1 MAPECVIGVDLGGTK
16 LLVGAVDAD
25 LHVYHRA
32 HRHSR
37 GADQATLVETVVDA
51 VQEVRESVAGPIA
64 AVGFGIPCL
73 IDQERGMAVTCVNLP
88 IVDLP
93 IRDVMSERLGLPVYI
108 DNDANVAALAEQR
121 YGVARGARNVVML
134 TLGTGIGGGLILDN
148 EVYRGSIG
156 AAAELGHM
164 VIDVDGPPCQGTC
177 PSHGCLE
184 AMASGTAL
192 AREGRAAAEAHPD
205 SALGAALASGREITG
220 ALVTELAHDGD
231 AVARDVLALVGTRLG
246 VGISNFTN
254 IFNPEMVVIGGGVIA
269 AGDLILEPAR
279 RVVAERAL
287 RPSRDLVRIVPAR
300 FGAES
305 GMLGAAALA
314 LEGMRRQT
322 AAA

>member
-1 MAPECVIGVDLGGTK
+1 MI
-16 LLVGAVDAD
+16 
-25 LHVYHRA
+25 
-32 HRHSR
+32 
-37 GADQATLVETVVDA
+37 
-51 VQEVRESVAGPIA
+51 
-64 AVGFGIPCL
+64 
-73 IDQERGMAVTCVNLP
+73 
-88 IVDLP
+88 
-93 IRDVMSERLGLPVYI
+93 
-108 DNDANVAALAEQR
+108 
-121 YGVARGARNVVML
+121 ML

-148 EVYRGSIG
+148 ELYRGSIG

-164 VIDVDGPPCQGTC
+164 VIDLDGPPCQGTC
-177 PSHGCLE
+177 PSRGCLE

-231 AVARDVLALVGTRLG
+231 AVAREVLALIGTRLG
-246 VGISNFTN
+246 MGISNFTN

-279 RVVAERAL
+279 QVVAERAL

-305 GMLGAAALA
+305 GMLGAACLA